1 MRVEALHGKEG
12 RGCYRT
18 GKGIALGTKRVKVE
32 DCNVVEVKVLA
43 ESCEIQVGYEGE

>member
-1 MRVEALHGKEG
+1 MEALHGKEG

-18 GKGIALGTKRVKVE
+18 GKGIAVGTKRAKAE

-43 ESCEIQVGYEGE
+43 ESYEIQVGHDGE